1 MKKVNYKVKVGNKLG
16 LTTSTIP
23 HRNGFYPIWFKNSD
37 SVKFIESSKV
47 EFI

>member
-1 MKKVNYKVKVGNKLG
+1 MNKINVKVKVGKKLG
-16 LTTSTIP
+16 ITTSTIP
-23 HRNGFYPIWFKNSD
+23 HRNGFYPIWFKNSN